1 MRKHWE
7 EVEDRIRDKS
17 QLQDIRL
24 FVIFLVVLVFT

>member
-7 EVEDRIRDKS
+7 EVEDRIHDKS